1 MKKSASA
8 FTLIELLVVSTII
21 IMLTVI
27 GIASFSTA
35 SKSARDARRKT
46 DLETIRQAMVL
57 YKVQNGDYTP
67 AAGGSAD
74 QIKSAL
80 LTNNLI
86 SPPFPVDPTS
96 ATSYQVGTVTDTDF
110 CFFAD
115 VESNNGN
122 HNGNSCDAAWV
133 TSGGTYYCVEEP

>member
-35 SKSARDARRKT
+35 SKSSRDARRKT

-57 YKVQNGDYTP
+57 YKVQNGDYAP
-67 AAGGSAD
+67 AVGGSAD
-74 QIKSAL
+74 QIKTAL

-96 ATSYQVGTVTDTDF
+96 AASYQVGTVTDTDF
-110 CFFAD
+110 CFCAD
-115 VESNNGN
+115 VESD
-122 HNGNSCDAAWV
+122 NGNSSGSCANWV
-133 TSGGTYYCVEEP
+133 TSGGLYYCVEEP